1 MSRKILSLIVACLL
15 LSSQSFA
22 LILLDD
28 AMSKEDH
35 KRTGIVNLTF
45 AQKQALEQWLNQYCE
60 LRSAPKAAEQ
70 KNLYLSEII
79 ENGTKVQLSDG
90 SVWLVD
96 PVDVDRAS
104 LWISSGALKIIQ
116 SNNPD
121 YPCLIVDPSTGIS
134 IKAKKLENNTIS
146 PKSP

>member
-28 AMSKEDH
+28 AMSKEDQ

-60 LRSAPKAAEQ
+60 LRSVPKATEQ

-96 PVDVDRAS
+96 PVDVERAA
-104 LWISSGALKIIQ
+104 LWISSGALKIVQ

-134 IKAKKLENNTIS
+134 IKAKKLENNT
-146 PKSP
+146 KSP

>member
-28 AMSKEDH
+28 AMSKEDQ

-96 PVDVDRAS
+96 PVDVERAA
-104 LWISSGALKIIQ
+104 LWISSGALKIVQ

-134 IKAKKLENNTIS
+134 IKAKKLENNT
-146 PKSP
+146 KSP

>member
-1 MSRKILSLIVACLL
+1 MSRKTLSLIVACLL

-28 AMSKEDH
+28 AMSKEDQ

-60 LRSAPKAAEQ
+60 LRSVPKATEQ

-96 PVDVDRAS
+96 PVDVERAA
-104 LWISSGALKIIQ
+104 LWISSGALKIVQ

-134 IKAKKLENNTIS
+134 IKAKKLENNT
-146 PKSP
+146 KSP

>member
-1 MSRKILSLIVACLL
+1 MSRKTLSLITACLL

-28 AMSKEDH
+28 AMSKEDQ

-60 LRSAPKAAEQ
+60 LRSVPKATEQ

-96 PVDVDRAS
+96 PVDVERAA
-104 LWISSGALKIIQ
+104 LWISSGALKIVQ

-134 IKAKKLENNTIS
+134 IKAKKLENNT
-146 PKSP
+146 KSP

>member
-1 MSRKILSLIVACLL
+1 MSRKTLSLITACLL

-28 AMSKEDH
+28 AMSKEDQ

-60 LRSAPKAAEQ
+60 LRSVPKATEQ

-90 SVWLVD
+90 SIWLVD
-96 PVDVDRAS
+96 PVDVERAA
-104 LWISSGALKIIQ
+104 LWISSGALKIVQ

-134 IKAKKLENNTIS
+134 IKAKKLENNT
-146 PKSP
+146 KSP

>member
-1 MSRKILSLIVACLL
+1 MSRKTLSLIVACLL

-28 AMSKEDH
+28 AMSKEDQ

-60 LRSAPKAAEQ
+60 LRSVPKATEQ

-90 SVWLVD
+90 SIWLVD
-96 PVDVDRAS
+96 PVDVERAA
-104 LWISSGALKIIQ
+104 LWISSGALKIVQ

-134 IKAKKLENNTIS
+134 IKAKKLENNT
-146 PKSP
+146 KSP